1 MPAPLRHLQPK
12 VDSLLKSHSD
22 LGSFMT
28 TYNPDLQSTCAKHED
43 RSYFGNAPILVVLNY
58 AYSETAAEQWLVPQL
73 IDLCAYCGVREKL
86 NERQMRQLAGVIVS
100 EYGYLKTTEL
110 MLFFHRFKAG
120 QYGLFYGSIDPLVIM
135 QALEKFCKERR
146 VAVEH
151 HEREQERMREEQER
165 ATRATFS
172 PQEFCRSVGLPE
184 GSSVI
189 EVMRMRDRIIN
200 FIEGVVWCINLMWA
214 LVNAP
219 KSYAHPR

>member
-1 MPAPLRHLQPK
+1 MLAN
-12 VDSLLKSHSD
+12 
-22 LGSFMT
+22 
-28 TYNPDLQSTCAKHED
+28 NPDMQIACARDED
-43 RSYFGNAPILVVLNY
+43 RSYFGTSPILVVLNV
-58 AYSETAAEQWLVPQL
+58 AYGETAAEQWLVPQL
-73 IDLCAYCGVREKL
+73 MDLCAYCGVREKL

-146 VAVEH
+146 IAVER
-151 HEREQERMREEQER
+151 HEREQERLQEEKER

-200 FIEGVVWCINLMWA
+200 YIEGVVWCISLMWT

-219 KSYAHPR
+219 STYRNPR

>member
-1 MPAPLRHLQPK
+1 MRHLQPK
-12 VDSLLKSHSD
+12 VDSLLSQHGD
-22 LGSFMT
+22 INDFMLAN
-28 TYNPDLQSTCAKHED
+28 NPDMQAACARDVE
-43 RSYFGNAPILVVLNY
+43 RSHFGTSPFLVVLNY

-135 QALEKFCKERR
+135 QAIEKFCKERR
-146 VAVEH
+146 TAVER
-151 HEREQERMREEQER
+151 HEREQERRQKEQER

-189 EVMRMRDRIIN
+189 EVIGMRDRIIN
-200 FIEGVVWCINLMWA
+200 CIEGVVWCISLMWT

-219 KSYAHPR
+219 STYAKPR